1 MFTRLP
7 KLDERTEASVIQDP
21 KYASVTQYP
30 KHERFAH
37 KVAGFLNEDVD
48 TIFIGGTTLE
58 DKFIRIYGH
67 MEEAH
72 IAITHRWSHMANASI
87 EYLMDDLMYARLVAL
102 CIRTSSLLS
111 DKRYSMDKT
120 YLRLNFEKRR
130 VLNYWRHK
138 QIPFKQTIGS
148 VLNGPS
154 ITAGFESIRQ
164 KNQ

>member
-1 MFTRLP
+1 MFTRLLKP
-7 KLDERTEASVIQDP
+7 DGRPNPSEEKEVP
-21 KYASVTQYP
+21 VTQDP

-72 IAITHRWSHMANASI
+72 IAITQRWSHMAHASI
-87 EYLMDDLMYARLVAL
+87 EYLMEDPMYARLVAL

-138 QIPFKQTIGS
+138 QIPFKQTIDS

-154 ITAGFESIRQ
+154 ITAGFESIRRR
-164 KNQ
+164 NP